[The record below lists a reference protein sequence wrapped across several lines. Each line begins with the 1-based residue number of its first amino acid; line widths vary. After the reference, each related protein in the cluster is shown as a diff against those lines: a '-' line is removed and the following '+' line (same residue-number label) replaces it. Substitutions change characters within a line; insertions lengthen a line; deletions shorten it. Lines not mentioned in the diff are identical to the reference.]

1 MKVCIE
7 SLLPPKAR
15 NAKSGEYNGKYPVS
29 SYPTMTMK
37 QQGHTSTSLKEQ
49 HQEEAKSTHA
59 INEPFCNG
67 LLSCFGTAPMF
78 DKTMNYCNAFS
89 AGYSDFKKDAN
100 KLAKEASSFVY
111 QRQRSIPSEVCWAD
125 LSKTNAS
132 ADRSICKCVSKTT
145 TFQTTD
151 TTLYDS
157 SYEQGTKDFGESSD
171 ILFQNSEHQNLD
183 SASRWNCAHAHHD
196 LVLKFS
202 EVSALSC
209 PSFSD
214 QSFDAPRAF
223 SEDRQLGGIHLLRD
237 FEEMSIGVGMEA
249 LSTDSDDKDS
259 LLSFENSSISGGSDA
274 VLDLLSLESEEY
286 GEEGEG
292 HTRLSNL
299 CEQSVQSS
307 TRSDCEQF
315 DESLNYVLR

>member
-1 MKVCIE
+1 MQFCIE
-7 SLLPPKAR
+7 LLIPSKAR
-15 NAKSGEYNGKYPVS
+15 NAKSGEFNGKYPAS

-49 HQEEAKSTHA
+49 HQEETKRTHA
-59 INEPFCNG
+59 INEAFCNR
-67 LLSCFGTAPMF
+67 LKSCFDTAPMF

-171 ILFQNSEHQNLD
+171 ILFQNSEHANN
-183 SASRWNCAHAHHD
+183 SASGWNRAHHC
-196 LVLKFS
+196 
-202 EVSALSC
+202 AM
-209 PSFSD
+209 
-214 QSFDAPRAF
+214 
-223 SEDRQLGGIHLLRD
+223 LR
-237 FEEMSIGVGMEA
+237 
-249 LSTDSDDKDS
+249 
-259 LLSFENSSISGGSDA
+259 
-274 VLDLLSLESEEY
+274 
-286 GEEGEG
+286 
-292 HTRLSNL
+292 
-299 CEQSVQSS
+299 
-307 TRSDCEQF
+307 
-315 DESLNYVLR
+315 